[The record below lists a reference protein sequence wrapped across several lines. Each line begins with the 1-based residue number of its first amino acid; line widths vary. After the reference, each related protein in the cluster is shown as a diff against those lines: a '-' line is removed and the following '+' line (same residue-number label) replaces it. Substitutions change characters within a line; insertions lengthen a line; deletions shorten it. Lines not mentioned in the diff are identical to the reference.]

1 MTAMANIHPTPP
13 PQSVQGL
20 QHKRLIL
27 TAIDKGGVG
36 KSFFC
41 VRLIEW
47 LRGVHRSFVAFD
59 PDFNNSTLTRFY
71 PEAQFLNIGHSEN
84 LDLIVEALDATD
96 IVLVD
101 GVGAQ
106 QRIFMDW
113 MEETDLL
120 KVKASLGLSVT
131 LVLII
136 EEDKDTVFQ
145 AGEVARRVGGQAE
158 WLVVK
163 NYKQSQSLRIYQN
176 SRAREDLLRIGAK
189 EIDLRKL
196 PEHLTTI
203 LQMNSW
209 TITQA
214 LASNTLNVLDR
225 QRLVEYSRELNSQ
238 LKEVQSLLLP

>member
-1 MTAMANIHPTPP
+1 MTSFASHALSQSQPTG
-13 PQSVQGL
+13 SL
-20 QHKRLIL
+20 QNKRLIL

-47 LRGVHRSFVAFD
+47 LREVRRSFIAFD
-59 PDFNNSTLTRFY
+59 PDYNNSTLTRFY

-96 IVLVD
+96 VVLVD
-101 GVGAQ
+101 GVGAE

-120 KVKASLGLSVT
+120 KVKDSLGLSVT

-145 AGEVARRVGGQAE
+145 AGEVARRVGNKAE

-189 EIDLRKL
+189 EISLQKL
-196 PEHLTTI
+196 QEHLTTI

-209 TITQA
+209 TIPQA
-214 LASNTLNVLDR
+214 LASNTLNILDR
-225 QRLVEYSRELNSQ
+225 QRLIEYTRALNQQ
-238 LKEVQSLLLP
+238 LFEVQSILLP

>member
-1 MTAMANIHPTPP
+1 MTGLSNHPSAAVTG
-13 PQSVQGL
+13 VVRN
-20 QHKRLIL
+20 KRLIL
-27 TAIDKGGVG
+27 VAIDKGGVG

-47 LRGVHRSFVAFD
+47 LNEARRPFIAFD
-59 PDFNNSTLTRFY
+59 PDYNNSTLTRFY

-84 LDLIVEALDATD
+84 LDLIVEALDNTD

-120 KVKASLGLSVT
+120 KVKQSLGLSVT

-145 AGEVARRVGGQAE
+145 AGDVARRVGNQAE
-158 WLVVK
+158 WLVVR
-163 NYKQSQSLRIYQN
+163 NYKQSQNLRIYQN
-176 SRAREDLLRIGAK
+176 SRAREDILRCGAK
-189 EIDLRKL
+189 EIDLPKL

-209 TITQA
+209 TIPQA
-214 LASNTLNVLDR
+214 LATNELNLLDR
-225 QRLVEYSRELNSQ
+225 QRLVEYSRNLNRQ
-238 LKEVQSLLLP
+238 LYAVQSLLLP

>member
-1 MTAMANIHPTPP
+1 MTSFSSHPSAQA
-13 PQSVQGL
+13 PQSQAL
-20 QHKRLIL
+20 QNKRLIL

-47 LRGVHRSFVAFD
+47 LREVHRSFIAFD

-84 LDLIVEALDATD
+84 LDLIVEALDSTD
-96 IVLVD
+96 VVLVD

-145 AGEVARRVGGQAE
+145 AGEVARRVGNQAE

-203 LQMNSW
+203 LQLNSW
-209 TITQA
+209 TIPQA
-214 LASNTLNVLDR
+214 LGSNTLNLLDR
-225 QRLVEYSRELNSQ
+225 QRLVEYTRELNTQ
-238 LKEVQSLLLP
+238 LFDVQSILLP

>member
-1 MTAMANIHPTPP
+1 MTSFTSHPSANA
-13 PQSVQGL
+13 PQAL
-20 QHKRLIL
+20 QNKRLIL

-47 LRGVHRSFVAFD
+47 LREAHRSFIAFD
-59 PDFNNSTLTRFY
+59 PDYNNSTLTRFY

-96 IVLVD
+96 VVLVD

-120 KVKASLGLSVT
+120 KVKESLGLSVT

-145 AGEVARRVGGQAE
+145 AGEVARRVGNQAE

-163 NYKQSQSLRIYQN
+163 NYKQSHSLRIYQN

-189 EIDLRKL
+189 EIDLFKL

-203 LQMNSW
+203 LQLNSW
-209 TITQA
+209 TIPQA
-214 LASNTLNVLDR
+214 LATGTLNLLDR
-225 QRLVEYSRELNSQ
+225 QRLVEYTRALNKQ
-238 LKEVQSLLLP
+238 LSDVQSLLLP

>member
-1 MTAMANIHPTPP
+1 MTRLSSYPVNLPEASGAVRN
-13 PQSVQGL
+13 
-20 QHKRLIL
+20 KRLIL
-27 TAIDKGGVG
+27 VAIDKGGVG

-47 LRGVHRSFVAFD
+47 LSEAHRPFIAFD
-59 PDFNNSTLTRFY
+59 PDYNNSTLTRFY
-71 PEAQFLNIGHSEN
+71 PSAQFLNIGHSEN
-84 LDLIVEALDATD
+84 LDLIVEALDNTD

-120 KVKASLGLSVT
+120 KVKESLGLSIT

-145 AGEVARRVGGQAE
+145 AGDVARRVGGQAE
-158 WLVVK
+158 WLVVR
-163 NYKQSQSLRIYQN
+163 NFKQSHSLRIYQS
-176 SRAREDLLRIGAK
+176 SRAREDLLRVGAK
-189 EIDLRKL
+189 EIDLFKL

-203 LQMNSW
+203 LQLNSW
-209 TITQA
+209 TIPQA
-214 LASNTLNVLDR
+214 LASNSLNLLDR
-225 QRLVEYSRELNSQ
+225 QRLVEYSRHLNRQ
-238 LKEVQSLLLP
+238 LYGVQSLLLP

>member
-1 MTAMANIHPTPP
+1 MTGSRTLASAAGGFPGVVRN
-13 PQSVQGL
+13 
-20 QHKRLIL
+20 KRLIL
-27 TAIDKGGVG
+27 VAIDKGGVG

-47 LRGVHRSFVAFD
+47 LQEANWPFIAFD
-59 PDFNNSTLTRFY
+59 PDYNNSTLTRFY

-84 LDLIVEALDATD
+84 LDLIVEALDNTD

-120 KVKASLGLSVT
+120 KVKQSLGLSVT

-145 AGEVARRVGGQAE
+145 AGEVARRVGSQAE

-163 NYKQSQSLRIYQN
+163 NYKQSHSLRIYQG
-176 SRAREDLLRIGAK
+176 SRAREELLRVGAR
-189 EIDLRKL
+189 EVELEKL
-196 PEHLTTI
+196 PEHLTTT

-209 TITQA
+209 TIPQA
-214 LASNTLNVLDR
+214 LASGTLNVLDR
-225 QRLVEYSRELNSQ
+225 QRLVEYNRGLHRQ
-238 LKEVQSLLLP
+238 LYAAQSLLLP

>member
-1 MTAMANIHPTPP
+1 MTTFAPYASSLSPP
-13 PQSVQGL
+13 SASL
-20 QHKRLIL
+20 QNKRLIL

-47 LRGVHRSFVAFD
+47 LNDVHRSFIAFD
-59 PDFNNSTLTRFY
+59 PDYNNSTLTRFY

-96 IVLVD
+96 VVLVD

-113 MEETDLL
+113 LEETDLL
-120 KVKASLGLSVT
+120 KFKDSLMLSVT

-145 AGEVARRVGGQAE
+145 AGEIARKVGNQAE

-209 TITQA
+209 TIPQA
-214 LASNTLNVLDR
+214 LASHTLNVLDR
-225 QRLVEYSRELNSQ
+225 QRLVEYTRALNQQ
-238 LKEVQSLLLP
+238 LLKVQSILLP

>member
-1 MTAMANIHPTPP
+1 MTATLPLASPHNPVPTE
-13 PQSVQGL
+13 V
-20 QHKRLIL
+20 HNKRLIL
-27 TAIDKGGVG
+27 LAIDKGGVG

-41 VRLIEW
+41 IRLIEW
-47 LRGVHRSFVAFD
+47 MREIRQAFVAFD

-71 PEAQFLNIGHSEN
+71 PDAQFLNIGHSEN
-84 LDLIVEALDATD
+84 LDLIVEALDTTD
-96 IVLVD
+96 VVLVD

-120 KVKASLGLSVT
+120 KVKASLGLSIT

-145 AGEVARRVGGQAE
+145 AGDVARRVGTQAE

-163 NYKQSQSLRIYQN
+163 NYKQTHSLRIYQN
-176 SRAREDLLRIGAK
+176 SRAREDLLRCGVK
-189 EIDLRKL
+189 EIEL
-196 PEHLTTI
+196 PKMAEHLTTT

-209 TITQA
+209 TIPQA
-214 LASNTLNVLDR
+214 MASNVLNLLDR
-225 QRLVEYSRELNSQ
+225 QRLVEYTRHLYRQFQS
-238 LKEVQSLLLP
+238 VQSILLP

>member
-1 MTAMANIHPTPP
+1 MTSFAPHALS
-13 PQSVQGL
+13 QSQPVGPL
-20 QHKRLIL
+20 QNKRLIL

-47 LRGVHRSFVAFD
+47 LREVRRSFIAFD
-59 PDFNNSTLTRFY
+59 PDYNNSTLTRFY

-84 LDLIVEALDATD
+84 LDLIVEALDSTD
-96 IVLVD
+96 VVLVD
-101 GVGAQ
+101 GVGAE

-120 KVKASLGLSVT
+120 KVKDSLGLSVT

-145 AGEVARRVGGQAE
+145 AGEVARRVGNKAE

-163 NYKQSQSLRIYQN
+163 NFKQSQSLRIYQN

-189 EIDLRKL
+189 EISLQKL
-196 PEHLTTI
+196 QEHLTTI

-209 TITQA
+209 TIPQA
-214 LASNTLNVLDR
+214 LASNTLNLLDR
-225 QRLVEYSRELNSQ
+225 QRLIEYTRALNQQ
-238 LKEVQSLLLP
+238 LFAVQSILLP

>member
-1 MTAMANIHPTPP
+1 MTSFTSHPSARS
-13 PQSVQGL
+13 PQEQGL
-20 QHKRLIL
+20 QDKRLIL

-47 LRGVHRSFVAFD
+47 LREVHRSFIAFD
-59 PDFNNSTLTRFY
+59 PDYNNSTLTRFY

-84 LDLIVEALDATD
+84 LDLIVEALDSTD
-96 IVLVD
+96 VVLVD

-145 AGEVARRVGGQAE
+145 AGEVARRVGSQAE

-189 EIDLRKL
+189 EIELRKL
-196 PEHLTTI
+196 SEHMTTI
-203 LQMNSW
+203 LQLNSW
-209 TITQA
+209 TIPQA
-214 LASNTLNVLDR
+214 LASNTLNLLDR
-225 QRLVEYSRELNSQ
+225 QRLVEYSRELNTQ
-238 LKEVQSLLLP
+238 LFEVQSILLP

>member
-1 MTAMANIHPTPP
+1 MTGLMPRLSHPSNPP
-13 PQSVQGL
+13 GGVRN
-20 QHKRLIL
+20 KRLIL
-27 TAIDKGGVG
+27 VAIDKGGVG

-47 LRGVHRSFVAFD
+47 LAENHRSFIAFD
-59 PDFNNSTLTRFY
+59 PDYNNSTLTRFY
-71 PEAQFLNIGHSEN
+71 PDAQFLNIGHSEN
-84 LDLIVEALDATD
+84 LDLIVEALDTTD

-120 KVKASLGLSVT
+120 KVKQSLGLSIT

-145 AGEVARRVGGQAE
+145 AGDVARRVGNEAE
-158 WLVVK
+158 WLVVR
-163 NYKQSQSLRIYQN
+163 NYKQSHSLRIYQS
-176 SRAREDLLRIGAK
+176 SRARDDLLRCGAK
-189 EIDLRKL
+189 EIDLLKL

-203 LQMNSW
+203 LQLNSW
-209 TITQA
+209 TIPQA
-214 LASNTLNVLDR
+214 LESNSLNLLDR
-225 QRLVEYSRELNSQ
+225 QRLVEYSRHLNRQ
-238 LKEVQSLLLP
+238 LYAVQSMLLP

>member
-1 MTAMANIHPTPP
+1 MTTYAAHPTPQASRDP
-13 PQSVQGL
+13 SVSN
-20 QHKRLIL
+20 KRLIL

-47 LRGVHRSFVAFD
+47 FRETRRSFVAFD
-59 PDFNNSTLTRFY
+59 PDYNNSTLTRFY

-84 LDLIVEALDATD
+84 LDLIVEALDTTD
-96 IVLVD
+96 VVLVD

-120 KVKASLGLSVT
+120 RVKDSLSLSVT

-145 AGEVARRVGGQAE
+145 AGEVARRVGNQAE

-163 NYKQSQSLRIYQN
+163 NYKQSQNLRIYQN
-176 SRAREDLLRIGAK
+176 SRARDDLLHIGAK
-189 EIDLRKL
+189 EISLQKL

-209 TITQA
+209 TIPQA
-214 LASNTLNVLDR
+214 IASNTLNLLDR
-225 QRLVEYSRELNSQ
+225 QRLVEYTRTLNRQ
-238 LKEVQSLLLP
+238 LFDVQSILLP

>member
-1 MTAMANIHPTPP
+1 MTSQAAHLTSRV
-13 PQSVQGL
+13 PQAQVL
-20 QHKRLIL
+20 QNKRLIL

-47 LRGVHRSFVAFD
+47 LREVHRSFIAFD

-84 LDLIVEALDATD
+84 LDLIVEALDSTD
-96 IVLVD
+96 VVLVD

-131 LVLII
+131 LFLII

-145 AGEVARRVGGQAE
+145 AGEVARRVGNQAE

-203 LQMNSW
+203 LQLNSW
-209 TITQA
+209 TIPQA
-214 LASNTLNVLDR
+214 LGSNTLNLLDR
-225 QRLVEYSRELNSQ
+225 QRLVEYTRELNAQ
-238 LKEVQSLLLP
+238 LFDAQSILLP

>member
-1 MTAMANIHPTPP
+1 MTSFTTHPTAIAPP
-13 PQSVQGL
+13 HQGVQS
-20 QHKRLIL
+20 KRLIL

-47 LRGVHRSFVAFD
+47 LPEVHRSFIAFD

-84 LDLIVEALDATD
+84 LDLIVEALDSTD
-96 IVLVD
+96 VVLVD

-106 QRIFMDW
+106 QRVFLDW

-131 LVLII
+131 LVLIL

-145 AGEVARRVGGQAE
+145 AGEVARRVGSQAE

-176 SRAREDLLRIGAK
+176 SRAREDLLRIGAR
-189 EIDLRKL
+189 EIDLQKL
-196 PEHLTTI
+196 SEHLTTI
-203 LQMNSW
+203 LQLNSW
-209 TITQA
+209 TIPQA
-214 LASNTLNVLDR
+214 LASNTLNLLDR
-225 QRLVEYSRELNSQ
+225 QRLVEYSRELNRQ
-238 LKEVQSLLLP
+238 LFDIQSILLP

>member
-1 MTAMANIHPTPP
+1 MTSFAPHALS
-13 PQSVQGL
+13 QSQPAGPL
-20 QHKRLIL
+20 QNKRLIL

-47 LRGVHRSFVAFD
+47 LREVRRSFIAFD
-59 PDFNNSTLTRFY
+59 PDYNNSTLTRFY

-84 LDLIVEALDATD
+84 LDLIVEALDSTD
-96 IVLVD
+96 VVLVD
-101 GVGAQ
+101 GVGAE

-120 KVKASLGLSVT
+120 KVKDSLGLSVT

-145 AGEVARRVGGQAE
+145 AGEVARRVGNKAE

-163 NYKQSQSLRIYQN
+163 NFKQSHSLRIYQN

-189 EIDLRKL
+189 EISLQKL
-196 PEHLTTI
+196 QEHLTTI

-209 TITQA
+209 TIPQA
-214 LASNTLNVLDR
+214 LASNTLNLLDR
-225 QRLVEYSRELNSQ
+225 QRLIEYTRALNQQ
-238 LKEVQSLLLP
+238 LFAVQSILLP

>member
-1 MTAMANIHPTPP
+1 MKTAPSKPITGYHP
-13 PQSVQGL
+13 QVDVQN
-20 QHKRLIL
+20 KRLIL
-27 TAIDKGGVG
+27 LAIDKGGVG

-41 VRLIEW
+41 VRLTEW
-47 LRGVHRSFVAFD
+47 LGETRHSFIAFD

-71 PEAQFLNIGHSEN
+71 PEAHFLNIGHSED

-120 KVKASLGLSVT
+120 KVKSSLGLSVT
-131 LVLII
+131 LVLIV

-145 AGEVARRVGGQAE
+145 AGEVARRVGTQAE

-163 NYKQSQSLRIYQN
+163 NYKQTHSLRIYEG
-176 SRAREDLLRIGAK
+176 SRARQDLLGYGAK
-189 EIDLRKL
+189 EVDLLKL
-196 PEHLTTI
+196 PEHLATT
-203 LQMNSW
+203 LQLNSW
-209 TITQA
+209 TIPQA
-214 LASNTLNVLDR
+214 LESGTMNLLDR
-225 QRLVEYSRELNSQ
+225 QRLVAYKRHLTRQ
-238 LKEVQSLLLP
+238 LQDVQHLLLP

>member
-1 MTAMANIHPTPP
+1 MTSFPAHPSAQTPH
-13 PQSVQGL
+13 QQAVQN
-20 QHKRLIL
+20 KRLIL

-47 LRGVHRSFVAFD
+47 LREARRSFIAFD
-59 PDFNNSTLTRFY
+59 PDYNNSTLTRFY

-84 LDLIVEALDATD
+84 LDLIVEALDSTD
-96 IVLVD
+96 VVLVD

-120 KVKASLGLSVT
+120 KVKESLGLSVT

-145 AGEVARRVGGQAE
+145 AGEVARRVGNQAE

-163 NYKQSQSLRIYQN
+163 NYKQSHSLRIYQN
-176 SRAREDLLRIGAK
+176 SRAREDLLRIGAR

-203 LQMNSW
+203 LQLNSW
-209 TITQA
+209 TIPQA
-214 LASNTLNVLDR
+214 LASGTLNILDR
-225 QRLVEYSRELNSQ
+225 QRLVEYTRELNKQ
-238 LKEVQSLLLP
+238 LSDVQSLLLP

>member
-1 MTAMANIHPTPP
+1 MTSFTTHPTAIAPP
-13 PQSVQGL
+13 HQGVQS
-20 QHKRLIL
+20 KRLIL

-47 LRGVHRSFVAFD
+47 LREVHRSFIAFD

-84 LDLIVEALDATD
+84 LDLIVEALDSTD
-96 IVLVD
+96 VVLVD

-106 QRIFMDW
+106 QRVFLDW

-131 LVLII
+131 LVLIL

-145 AGEVARRVGGQAE
+145 AGEVARRVGSQAE

-176 SRAREDLLRIGAK
+176 SRAREDLLRIGAR
-189 EIDLRKL
+189 EIDLQKL
-196 PEHLTTI
+196 SEHLTTI
-203 LQMNSW
+203 LQLNSW
-209 TITQA
+209 TIPQA
-214 LASNTLNVLDR
+214 LASNTLNLLDR
-225 QRLVEYSRELNSQ
+225 QRLVEYSRELNRQ
-238 LKEVQSLLLP
+238 LFDIQSILLP